1 MPELVPDSTATLPPP
16 QDPPTPSAYDWEDHL
31 AFRETFLL
39 HFTQEGDR
47 ETLERLGRML
57 YGMALESSRVWPEWR
72 ETTTRAEMRAVL
84 ADLRHAEAVL
94 ATIARSRHVSSLG
107 EEDERLSLSADELAR
122 MVGRTG
128 SIIESIIGPFWKG
141 GKRLT

>member
-1 MPELVPDSTATLPPP
+1 
-16 QDPPTPSAYDWEDHL
+16 
-31 AFRETFLL
+31 
-39 HFTQEGDR
+39 
-47 ETLERLGRML
+47 ML